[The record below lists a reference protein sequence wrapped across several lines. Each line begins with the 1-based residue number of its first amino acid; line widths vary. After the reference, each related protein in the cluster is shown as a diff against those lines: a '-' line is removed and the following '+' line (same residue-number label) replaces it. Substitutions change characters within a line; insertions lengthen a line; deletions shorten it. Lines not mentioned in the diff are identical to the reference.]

1 MNSLLRSLIVVG
13 CLAALSTANTWS
25 AETAAKQPNTERKV
39 VATIRPILGTKP
51 VDLPALA
58 KIPFEKALKTALNA
72 MPGEIIKAE
81 LEIENGN
88 LMYSFEIVTRQK
100 VVMEVEIDAGDGKV
114 LDIDH
119 D

>member
-1 MNSLLRSLIVVG
+1 MSSLLRSLFIVG
-13 CLAALSTANTWS
+13 CFAALSTANTCS
-25 AETAAKQPNTERKV
+25 AETSAMHPNAERKV
-39 VATIRPILGTKP
+39 VATVRPPADTKR

-58 KIPFEKALKTALNA
+58 KITFAQASQTASNA
-72 MPGEIIKAE
+72 VPGNIIKAE
-81 LEIENGN
+81 LEIEDGN
-88 LMYSFEIVTRQK
+88 LLYSFEIVTHQR